1 MLLKII
7 NIYKPRYFRLKLDN
21 KSLEISQ
28 NQNGLKKLK
37 HCYLEH
43 YESRFI
49 LKQRIKQWQEVNKLM
64 IPIYERKKVVQDSP
78 YPDRS

>member
-28 NQNGLKKLK
+28 NWAQKTETLLFGTL
-37 HCYLEH
+37 
-43 YESRFI
+43 
-49 LKQRIKQWQEVNKLM
+49 
-64 IPIYERKKVVQDSP
+64 
-78 YPDRS
+78 